1 MSAHAYFTPG
11 WEIKQLVGVFFSSS
25 SSVITWQKCQKIY
38 CVHIFILI
46 PASLI
51 IFGRY
56 VGFGVAMFSLLARAQ
71 SLLGNGIWAALLVTH
86 PSSMKRKRG
95 SQRNW
100 DLHKAICTTT
110 NSHAIMAHHTNDVE
124 KLGRK
129 ENDQWQKDY
138 RDWRADFLIC
148 AVVQRAP
155 FCHVEREREITSL
168 SHLVGI
174 VASRRLLCD
183 KWIHMLPIP
192 IPPAHSEKINK

>member
-1 MSAHAYFTPG
+1 MKGREEGRWKKKFLLLAELPLPNVSTCIFYLGVRDKTAG
-11 WEIKQLVGVFFSSS
+11 WCFFSSS

-138 RDWRADFLIC
+138 RDWQADFLIC
-148 AVVQRAP
+148 VVVQRAP
-155 FCHVEREREITSL
+155 FCHVE
-168 SHLVGI
+168 
-174 VASRRLLCD
+174 
-183 KWIHMLPIP
+183 
-192 IPPAHSEKINK
+192 